1 MAFKQ
6 INLNGTTYDICTKY
20 IYATSSS
27 STFYPVGVTTGGS
40 NTGTAYYHLNVSIRN
55 GNSVYAS
62 GGFYESSD
70 ERLKNISDSISVNFE
85 DLQKLR
91 KIYYVWNDDK
101 SEKKQIGLVA
111 QDVQKL
117 YPELVEVDE
126 NTGLLSLAYDK
137 LSVIALA
144 AVDKLHE
151 EIGSLQKK
159 NTDLEDRINKL
170 EKLLLNGNS

>member
-6 INLNGTTYDICTKY
+6 ISLNGTTYDISTKY
-20 IYATSSS
+20 VYATSYTG
-27 STFYPVGVTTGGS
+27 TFYPVGITTGGS
-40 NTGTAYYHLNVSIRN
+40 NTALTYYTSSVSIRN

-70 ERLKNISDSISVNFE
+70 ERLKTISDSISVNLE
-85 DLQKLR
+85 DLQNLR

-101 SEKKQIGLVA
+101 SKKNQIGLVA
-111 QDVQKL
+111 QEVQKL

-137 LSVIALA
+137 LSVVALA
-144 AVDKLHE
+144 AIDKLHE
-151 EIGSLQKK
+151 EMCSLQKK
-159 NTDLEDRINKL
+159 NTELEDRINKL
-170 EKLLLNGNS
+170 EKILLNGNS